1 MDQTPARSGRSR
13 AVADLSFSSAEVTMV
28 HGNLGRGGEAQ
39 MGGDHAVLDLCVTP
53 RPANARGSFAPDRQP
68 FAALGDIVFV
78 PPGHPLQVRWDGQ
91 EPQHS
96 IRCELRG
103 RLARHRFGERME
115 WTPPR
120 LFAALDIPS
129 QTVRLLLRRLA
140 EEARTPRRDSKLL
153 VGSIATQLTIELCR
167 HFEEIVEETV
177 HGGLAPWRLRVID
190 ERLERDAM
198 PPSLEELA
206 ALCSLSVRQ
215 LTRGFLGS
223 RGCTVGQYVHHHRLE
238 TVKRLLATQESIKQ
252 VADAVGFASTSS
264 LAYAFRRATGLTPR
278 QYQQRIWRSQEA
290 SQSTR
295 VAVTP
300 VR

>member
-1 MDQTPARSGRSR
+1 MDEANERRRRSR
-13 AVADLSFSSAEVTMV
+13 AGADLSFSSAEVTIV
-28 HGNLGRGGEAQ
+28 HGSLSDGGAA
-39 MGGDHAVLDLCVTP
+39 MLASDHALLDLCVTP
-53 RPANARGSFAPDRQP
+53 RPVNARGAFERHP
-68 FAALGDIVFV
+68 FERLGDIVFV
-78 PPGHPLQVRWDGQ
+78 PPGHPLQLRWDGA
-91 EPQHS
+91 EAQHS

-103 RLARHRFGERME
+103 RLAQHRFGERME
-115 WTPPR
+115 WTAPR
-120 LFAALDIPS
+120 LTAALDIAS

-167 HFEEIVEETV
+167 YFEEIAEETAQ
-177 HGGLAPWRLRVID
+177 GGLAPWRLRVID

-206 ALCSLSVRQ
+206 TLCSVSVRQ

-238 TVKRLLATQESIKQ
+238 TVKRLLATRESIKQ

-264 LAYAFRRATGLTPR
+264 LAHAFRRATGLTPR
-278 QYQQRIWRSQEA
+278 QYQQRIWRSTEWEG
-290 SQSTR
+290 SERTR
-295 VAVTP
+295 
-300 VR
+300 